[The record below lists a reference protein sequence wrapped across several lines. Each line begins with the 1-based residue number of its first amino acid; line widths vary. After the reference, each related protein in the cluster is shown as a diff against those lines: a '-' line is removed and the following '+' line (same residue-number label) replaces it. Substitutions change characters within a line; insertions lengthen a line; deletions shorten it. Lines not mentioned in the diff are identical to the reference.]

1 MVLKTRWSIG
11 GVYAALAVVTTV
23 STFLL
28 VKIGPTPVLTPN
40 ELLTDGVVG
49 LVEVAD
55 RINLFV
61 WWISGMIL
69 IVMARCCPIE
79 GQVIDVKT
87 KDSSF
92 YIAGVVG
99 AIILAAYTWDFDLTE
114 TDNTQSFTIP
124 QLGIG
129 AALFMAYL
137 VVARSDSK
145 ISNGLSK
152 SYLLVISFFVVPIL
166 WQAPN
171 GVRDPGHF
179 PYTANE
185 MAAVA
190 AGNFPLSDFVP
201 QYSAL
206 LSFPIAPI
214 LLLFRGTPELVVMLW
229 FITMQV
235 FCIGAPIALAVKS
248 AGWSVLPLG
257 IGVVLIPSIASTFT
271 GGTGSAATYFAGMPL
286 RYVGPIILLVVLWRS
301 LDKTFLQ
308 VGPVRMWH
316 SQSIKSTVLVGAIC
330 GLVALNNPDFGIP
343 AVISCFV
350 VIIVVSPR
358 LLVGLRQVVI
368 ALIGFVIVFL
378 SYSLVGIVI
387 GKPVNWHDWLFFQ
400 RVFGSAGFM
409 AMPMPAF
416 GEHLGYV
423 LTFTAGCVIGSVGI
437 ARSRNGMT
445 SNSKTRT
452 QRACALLYISLW
464 SLGTLAY
471 FSSRSYASTLWAGHI
486 FQLGLTILFASVY
499 LLGEYSNAKE
509 GREIK
514 RFNLMPP
521 VVALCLSGT
530 LLASLFLRLPSL
542 QDTSVALVNSKS
554 EYPSLAKQ
562 AELLSGEEA
571 REMRTGQLLPMSNLV
586 ELRTGINSLSLFNHP
601 SNMEVS
607 DLVMSRQCE
616 ILLKSKVEFL
626 YYADDSRKLDSHP
639 LCLQLAKTFQTLDP
653 DELMENI
660 AVNQTIKANSG
671 QAFQAILGAGWH
683 TLEQSYVWSS
693 LKSASINLDLRE
705 NPKKN
710 LRLILTM
717 RSARTD
723 QEPLKVS
730 INVGGKTLMEL
741 QIAERSDFEI
751 ELPASLFDD
760 TKLRV
765 FIEVNNPYVP
775 CLESSIQDCRSLGVA
790 LEQIKIVDWEDW
802 QVIQDKL
809 LVAKLTP

>member
-1 MVLKTRWSIG
+1 MLKNILSWKTRWNIG
-11 GVYAALAVVTTV
+11 GVYASLAVVTTV

-28 VKIGPTPVLTPN
+28 VKIAPTPVLTPN

-49 LVEVAD
+49 LIEVAD

-61 WWISGMIL
+61 WWISGIIL
-69 IVMARCCPIE
+69 IVMARYFSKE
-79 GQVIDVKT
+79 GQVTDIKKRDT
-87 KDSSF
+87 SF

-114 TDNTQSFTIP
+114 TDNTESFTIT

-129 AALFMAYL
+129 TALFVAYL
-137 VVARSDSK
+137 WIARSESK
-145 ISNGLSK
+145 ISTGLSK
-152 SYLLVISFFVVPIL
+152 SYLLVISFFAVPIL

-190 AGNFPLSDFVP
+190 AGNFPLSDFIP
-201 QYSAL
+201 QYSTL

-214 LLLFRGTPELVVMLW
+214 LLIFRGTPELVVMLW

-235 FCIGAPIALAVKS
+235 FCIGVPIALAVKT

-257 IGVVLIPSIASTFT
+257 IGVVLIPSIASSFT
-271 GGTGSAATYFAGMPL
+271 GGMGSAATYFAGMPL
-286 RYVGPIILLVVLWRS
+286 RYVGPIILLLVLWRR
-301 LDKTFLQ
+301 LNRPLLQ

-316 SQSIKSTVLVGAIC
+316 SQSIRSTVLVGATC

-350 VIIVVSPR
+350 VLIVISPG
-358 LLVGLRQVVI
+358 LLIGLKQVVI

-378 SYSLVGIVI
+378 TYSLVGIVI
-387 GKPVNWHDWLFFQ
+387 GKPVNWYDWLFFQ

-416 GEHLGYV
+416 GEHLGYM
-423 LTFTAGCVIGSVGI
+423 LTFAAGCVIGSVGI
-437 ARSRNGMT
+437 ARSRNESM

-486 FQLGLTILFASVY
+486 FQLGLTVLFASVF
-499 LLGEYSNAKE
+499 LLGEYNNAKE
-509 GREIK
+509 GREN
-514 RFNLMPP
+514 RGFNLLPP

-530 LLASLFLRLPSL
+530 LLASLFLRLPPL
-542 QDTSVALVNSKS
+542 QLTSVALVNSKS

-562 AELLSGEEA
+562 AKLLSRQEA
-571 REMRTGQLLPMSNLV
+571 HEMRTGQLLPMSNLI

-607 DLVMSRQCE
+607 DLVTSRQCE
-616 ILLKSKVEFL
+616 FLSKSKVEYL
-626 YYADDSRKLDSHP
+626 YYSDDSRKLDSHP
-639 LCLQLAKTFQTLDP
+639 LCLELSKTLQTLDP

-660 AVNQTIKANSG
+660 AVNQTINANSG
-671 QAFQAILGAGWH
+671 QAFQEILGDGWH

-693 LKSASINLDLRE
+693 LSSASINLDLRE

-710 LRLILTM
+710 LRLLLTM

-723 QEPLKVS
+723 QEPLEVS
-730 INVGGKTLMEL
+730 INVAGNTLKKL
-741 QIAERSDFEI
+741 QIVERKTFQVDI
-751 ELPASLFDD
+751 PASLFDR
-760 TKLRV
+760 TKLSI
-765 FIEVNNPYVP
+765 FLKVNNPYVP
-775 CLESSIQDCRSLGVA
+775 CLESPLQDCRSLGVA
-790 LEQIKIVDWEDW
+790 LEQVQLVD
-802 QVIQDKL
+802 
-809 LVAKLTP
+809 